1 MHLELSEHF
10 RELRARSLVCIVL
23 FVIVSGA
30 AFCFAPKL
38 WILAARPL
46 SGATVTL
53 ANLSPTE
60 GISSSLLLACLV
72 GTLLSA
78 PVFLYH
84 GYAFC
89 APAIP
94 QINRKT
100 ISGFVF
106 LSIFLFFSGAAFAY
120 FFSIPFLFAFL
131 ARYSN
136 LAIQLWSQESYIAFL
151 FRFEI
156 LFALIFQMPVFAA
169 FLARTGI
176 FDRDF
181 LSRHFRLVIFLTA
194 LFSAIVTPPDLLSLF
209 WIAIPILALYGIS
222 LVAYRISWRR
232 K

>member
-1 MHLELSEHF
+1 MELSEHF
-10 RELRARSLVCIVL
+10 RELRARSLVCIVF
-23 FVIVSGA
+23 FVIVSGT

-38 WILAARPL
+38 WIFAARPL

-84 GYAFC
+84 VYAFS

-94 QINRKT
+94 QVNRKT
-100 ISGFVF
+100 VSGFVF

-176 FDRDF
+176 FDRGF
-181 LSRHFRLVIFLTA
+181 LARHFRLVIFLTA